1 MKSGEKYEEIE
12 LVKKDKND
20 EKLSDGEYPEMEL
33 GKKDGTDEK
42 PSDGEESEME
52 LMRKSRHDV
61 KQTDGEDEEMELV
74 KKDEEA
80 YDGEDP
86 ELELMEKSEHGVKQ
100 TDGEDDE
107 ELVLLRKR
115 VNDLESTV
123 EAAKS
128 ALELIKRIDKVAE
141 EEPIAATIL
150 PMIKVSIFLVHWLLM
165 GMKVRVCHI
174 LRDEYTHLIAA
185 LRRELADYIVSQ
197 ELSKVVEDLHK
208 KEKEN
213 VNLSCQLTAKDLQE
227 KMENEDMLAKL
238 GSKEEEL
245 NKVANQKRALISTL
259 SNKEKAINNLNEALK
274 NHEVEKAN
282 LLEQLAA
289 QDKELSKLHEALE
302 NYKKENDNLGPDW
315 FNRSVIPLIE
325 ELAAKD
331 KILKEHEE
339 SLPKINQDSLLQWV
353 HDSLPICM
361 RPCLAPKGSITGDEL
376 GTFMGSLVTTTAY
389 NVTYSNSDL
398 KAYLFWN
405 SLANLIG

>member
-1 MKSGEKYEEIE
+1 
-12 LVKKDKND
+12 
-20 EKLSDGEYPEMEL
+20 
-33 GKKDGTDEK
+33 
-42 PSDGEESEME
+42 
-52 LMRKSRHDV
+52 
-61 KQTDGEDEEMELV
+61 
-74 KKDEEA
+74 
-80 YDGEDP
+80 
-86 ELELMEKSEHGVKQ
+86 
-100 TDGEDDE
+100 
-107 ELVLLRKR
+107 
-115 VNDLESTV
+115 
-123 EAAKS
+123 
-128 ALELIKRIDKVAE
+128 
-141 EEPIAATIL
+141 
-150 PMIKVSIFLVHWLLM
+150 
-165 GMKVRVCHI
+165 
-174 LRDEYTHLIAA
+174 
-185 LRRELADYIVSQ
+185 
-197 ELSKVVEDLHK
+197 
-208 KEKEN
+208 
-213 VNLSCQLTAKDLQE
+213 
-227 KMENEDMLAKL
+227 MLAKL

-302 NYKKENDNLGPDW
+302 NYKKENDN
-315 FNRSVIPLIE
+315 LIE

-405 SLANLIG
+405 SLANLIGSMFGQICNNVVTQMSQTDVKKEGAKKTFKTIGKSVFWILLGGLIPMFAGGFIKKYQIRLVVAAASAFAMQCISATLWKQSYQIPTWQPVFIVVLGIIGIGIAAGIPHLVKVSY